1 MGKLVGLL
9 GVLALVVL
17 GFMAFNNYNTLVDRD
32 EAVKTA
38 WAQVENVYQR
48 RADLIPNL
56 VETVRGAANFEQE
69 TLESVVSAR
78 SRIGQISFDGAPS
91 PAQLEQFQAAQ
102 SELSSSL
109 GRLLAVAED
118 YPELGATEAFRDLQS
133 QLEGTENRITVERR
147 RFNEVA
153 RDYNT
158 TRRRFPASLFAS
170 VFGFEERAYFEA
182 AQEAERAPAVD
193 FSTN

>member
-1 MGKLVGLL
+1 MGKLVGIA
-9 GVLALVVL
+9 GVLVLVVL
-17 GFMAFNNYNTLVDRD
+17 AFMAFNNYNTLVDRD
-32 EAVKTA
+32 EAVNTA

-48 RADLIPNL
+48 RANLIPNL
-56 VETVRGAANFEQE
+56 VETVRGAAKFEQE

-78 SRIGQISFDGAPS
+78 SRIGQISFEDAPT
-91 PAQLEQFQAAQ
+91 AAELAQFQAAQ

-109 GRLLAVAED
+109 GRLLAVVED

-158 TRRRFPASLFAS
+158 TRRRFPASLFAGI
-170 VFGFEERAYFEA
+170 FGFDERAYFEA
-182 AQEAERAPAVD
+182 AEDADIAPVVD
-193 FSTN
+193 LSNN